1 MATATVE
8 ERPAP
13 PPWPTEPIA
22 ELYPGSRQYRSPAP
36 EGSYCIDLV
45 RETCTCPHFQYRLRP
60 GLYCKHL
67 ESAVELEVR
76 LDWERERTPILAA
89 RAAQL
94 AVGEKTVPAVD
105 GMTDADLKRVFA

>member
-1 MATATVE
+1 MAAVASE

-36 EGSYCIDLV
+36 EGSYVIDLI
-45 RETCTCPHFQYRLRP
+45 RETCTCAHFRYRLRP

-67 ESAVELEVR
+67 DAAVMLEVR

-94 AVGEKTVPAVD
+94 ATGQKTVPAVCE
-105 GMTDADLKRVFA
+105 MTDAELKTIFA